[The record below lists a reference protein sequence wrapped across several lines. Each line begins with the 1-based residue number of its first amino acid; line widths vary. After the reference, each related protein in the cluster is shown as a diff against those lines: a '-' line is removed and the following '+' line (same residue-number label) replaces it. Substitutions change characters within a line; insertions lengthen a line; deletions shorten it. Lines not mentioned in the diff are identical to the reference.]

1 MANYLIN
8 RPFCYD
14 NFIRSYKIVRSEVRK
29 AGDRP
34 NGSQIID
41 YMSAKTYNNEMIRIP
56 TILIP

>member
-1 MANYLIN
+1 MANYLIIGHFVLTISLN
-8 RPFCYD
+8 LT
-14 NFIRSYKIVRSEVRK
+14 KLSEVKK
-29 AGDRP
+29 ADDRP